1 MRKID
6 DVRRALHPVANHLID
21 EHLAGR
27 LSRRELLRRLSV
39 LGVSLPIIA
48 AIASACRQGATETP
62 AQSATPASGASP
74 VTVASPTTGAAG
86 TPAGGLPLLR
96 AAILMPAGKID
107 PVTVADEGGLCVL
120 GQTGEYLCWAD
131 RELNLRPQLAESW
144 EPNEDASVW
153 KFTVRQGVTFHD
165 GQPLR
170 VEDVVATF
178 RRLADPDVGSN
189 ALSAFAGILTPD
201 GVRAEGDRTVVFE
214 LERPFS
220 NFPYL
225 VSSDTYN
232 TVIVPE
238 NFEGDYEASFVGTG
252 PFRLKE
258 YQPRVKASFVR
269 NPEYWGQPAIP
280 DEIELRF
287 YEDESARILAFQGRE
302 VDVIAR
308 ITPAGGQ
315 PLLTDPNVTVIEFS
329 SATHLQ
335 VHMRTDMEP
344 FTDRR
349 VRQALALTLDRNA
362 IVDGLLLGKAD
373 IGNDHPFAP
382 VYPSADTTVP
392 QRQRD
397 LDLARRLMQEAGYP
411 DGFPMK
417 LVSWRGIEIPDLA
430 AILQQSAQE
439 IGIQMEVE
447 LTDPGTYYGKAVFG
461 ESPWLDS
468 VLGITDYGHRG
479 SPDTYLRAAL
489 RSDGVWNAA
498 HFKNEDYDRLVD
510 EYAAATDLQR
520 QRQIARQIEELLLEE
535 TPLLITFFNRYLTTV
550 RSGISGVEPTAIGHL
565 RLDQAR
571 AG

>member
-1 MRKID
+1 MRELDEI
-6 DVRRALHPVANHLID
+6 RRTLHPLANHLVD
-21 EHLAGR
+21 EHLSGR

-39 LGVSLPIIA
+39 VGVGLPVIA
-48 AIASACRQGATETP
+48 AIASACRQGATGTPTQPATPVAGTTP
-62 AQSATPASGASP
+62 APMT
-74 VTVASPTTGAAG
+74 SPTAAAASTPSG
-86 TPAGGLPLLR
+86 TIPLLR

-120 GQTGEYLCWAD
+120 GQAGEYLCWAD

-144 EPNEDASVW
+144 QPNEDATVW
-153 KFTVRQGVTFHD
+153 TFTIRQGVKFHD

-170 VEDVVATF
+170 VQDVVATF

-189 ALSAFAGILTPD
+189 ALSAFAGILSPD
-201 GVRAEGDRTVVFE
+201 GVRAEGDRSVVFE

-232 TVIVPE
+232 TVIVPDS
-238 NFEGDYEASFVGTG
+238 FEGDYEASFVGTG
-252 PFRLKE
+252 PFRIKE

-269 NPEYWGQPAIP
+269 NPEYWGPPAIP

-315 PLLTDPNVTVIEFS
+315 PLLTDPNVNVIEFS

-349 VRQALALTLDRNA
+349 VRQALALMLDREA
-362 IVDGLLLGKAD
+362 IVNGLLLGKAD

-392 QRQRD
+392 QRKRD
-397 LDLARRLMQEAGYP
+397 LEQARRLMQEAGYG
-411 DGFPMK
+411 DGFPIK

-430 AILQQSAQE
+430 AIIQQSAQE
-439 IGIQMEVE
+439 IGIKMEVE
-447 LTDPGTYYGKAVFG
+447 LTDAGTYYGKAVFG

-498 HFKNEDYDRLVD
+498 HFKNADYDRLVD
-510 EYAAATDLQR
+510 EYAAATDLQK
-520 QRQIARQIEELLLEE
+520 QREIARQIEELLLEE
-535 TPLLITFFNRYLTTV
+535 TPLLITFFNRYLTAV
-550 RSGISGVEPTAIGHL
+550 RSGITGVEPTAIGHL